1 MARRQSWVQTWSDEQ
16 PVWGSFRESLTRA
29 ERIFSRE
36 PGQGIQ
42 ADDEGVAEEH
52 VHQDFRAHTDALH
65 DLQQAVEAMN
75 VELARQLIDAGYSLR
90 AAGEMMRTNH
100 ATIRTWV
107 AEIQEIE
114 TLGRPGKSDLPSEN
128 C

>member
-16 PVWGSFRESLTRA
+16 PVWESFRASLTQA
-29 ERIFSRE
+29 DRIFRRE

-42 ADDEGVAEEH
+42 AGDDGMGEEYI
-52 VHQDFRAHTDALH
+52 HQDFRAHADALH

-75 VELARQLIDAGYSLR
+75 VELARQIIDAGYSLR

-107 AEIQEIE
+107 AEIQEI
-114 TLGRPGKSDLPSEN
+114 KNS
-128 C
+128 